1 MAART
6 AGRRLARLASSRTA
20 PLLSAAL
27 PRGLDG
33 GRAAAALL
41 PALSSSQV
49 RRCATVGA
57 TQGLRN

>member
-27 PRGLDG
+27 PAG

-41 PALSSSQV
+41 PALSSSQA
-49 RRCATVGA
+49 RHPAAGASPATRS
-57 TQGLRN
+57 RNG